1 MDAQYKVKGYHFY
14 ILYFLCVCCFFE
26 VVLMGVKFII
36 MMGVVC
42 TQQQH
47 GVAEKEK
54 KTFSFGRKP
63 IFCFFVFCFFPIFF
77 SRVVVGYARR
87 SSASLSIKRRHIFR
101 ESSQSALDYGAG

>member
-54 KTFSFGRKP
+54 KTFPFGRKP

-77 SRVVVGYARR
+77 SRVVVCNFLIMRDRDSHHHQRR
-87 SSASLSIKRRHIFR
+87 RIKR
-101 ESSQSALDYGAG
+101 